1 MQYFTKKHPEKRRF
15 GRLSQGEFRT
25 LQDYQSWESVDS
37 SPEGLYI
44 ALTRGASEYLRKIID
59 KKLEVRRSKKIL
71 RRIHFKRSQV
81 S

>member
-15 GRLSQGEFRT
+15 GRQGEFRT